1 MTHKAHRLK
10 IVSTFA
16 LSTVACAGLP
26 AIGLATLTLSSGQ
39 AVAQNTSSD
48 DASTKQAKRAA
59 LVALSKSVN
68 LDVEDQPLED
78 IFNFLAEVTDVE
90 LEPIYLND
98 NLSSNGMDPETLIT
112 MKASN
117 TPALII
123 LERVL
128 LRAQRAESI
137 GEEYTWQFT
146 DYGTIEFGPK
156 SELNRNQQVE
166 LYDIADLL
174 FVVQDFDNAPE
185 FDLQSAVSQAGGGG
199 GGGGGTSPFSSSG
212 GNVTSTTSA
221 ENAQALTDLIQSTIE
236 PDQWATLGGDGASMT
251 FYNNSLIITA
261 PDYIHRQIAGYSF
274 WPSKLQQVRK
284 VNGKQQ
290 TIIKPAPKK
299 RKAP

>member
-1 MTHKAHRLK
+1 MTHNAHKLK
-10 IVSTFA
+10 LVSTFA
-16 LSTVACAGLP
+16 LSTFACAGVP
-26 AIGLATLTLSSGQ
+26 AIGLATLTMSSGQ
-39 AVAQNTSSD
+39 AIAQNTSSD
-48 DASTKQAKRAA
+48 DASTKQIKRSV
-59 LVALSKSVN
+59 LVSLSKPIS

-78 IFNFLAEVTDVE
+78 IFNFIAEVTGVE
-90 LEPIYLND
+90 LEPIYLNE
-98 NLSSNGMDPETLIT
+98 NFASNGMDPETLIT

-117 TPALII
+117 TPALIV

-146 DYGTIEFGPK
+146 DYGSIEFGPK
-156 SELNRNQQVE
+156 TELNRNQQVE

-199 GGGGGTSPFSSSG
+199 GGGGSGSPFSSGG

-236 PDQWATLGGDGASMT
+236 PDQWAALGGDGASMT
-251 FYNNSLIITA
+251 FYNNSFIITA

-299 RKAP
+299 RKP